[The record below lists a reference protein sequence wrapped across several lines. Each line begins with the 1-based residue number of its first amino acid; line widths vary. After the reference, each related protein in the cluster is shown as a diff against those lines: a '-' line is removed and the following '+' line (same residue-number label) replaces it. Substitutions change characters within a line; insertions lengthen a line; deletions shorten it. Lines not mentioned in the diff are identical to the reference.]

1 MQNSAATAGL
11 FYQPVTAVPMQVAP
25 QSVQVTSGQH
35 HSSHPKNRQS
45 AAGNVCNGSGQW
57 QSSGDGRNNVQ
68 QSQPIS
74 FPSNQQVFQGQVPN
88 VAPGQIDPR
97 FLYLNCPQ
105 PQTAPTQY
113 SVQSTNGVPFG
124 VPGQNYVLMPTQAGI
139 RPQVSFQPM
148 TGQSVGMQSNQQ
160 VAFLPTGQPV
170 MLQNG
175 SNVSNGAPL
184 LPLPFPGPFQ
194 CQPVPQNFQ
203 VSVY

>member
-1 MQNSAATAGL
+1 
-11 FYQPVTAVPMQVAP
+11 MQVAP
-25 QSVQVTSGQH
+25 QSVQVNSGQH
-35 HSSHPKNRQS
+35 QSSHPKNRQS
-45 AAGNVCNGSGQW
+45 NLCNGSGQW
-57 QSSGDGRNNVQ
+57 QSGSDGRNNVQ
-68 QSQPIS
+68 QSQSIN
-74 FPSNQQVFQGQVPN
+74 FPSNQVFQGQVSN
-88 VAPGQIDPR
+88 LAPGQIDPR

-113 SVQSTNGVPFG
+113 SVQSTSGASFG
-124 VPGQNYVLMPTQAGI
+124 VPGQSYVLMPTQTGI
-139 RPQVSFQPM
+139 RPQINFQPM
-148 TGQSVGMQSNQQ
+148 AGQSIGMQTNQQ